1 MKQAYQKIC
10 SHKFIKKKDQN
21 ICIRVDLN
29 WKVDKT
35 TFTETKK
42 CRLAFN
48 NRQSLFFF
56 FNTNFIEIN
65 LRRHVCFRRNYQLFL
80 IIAHW
85 SCFKKNNLFYN
96 LNVYKISAKEHQ
108 VVHSWDVDEIS
119 VSETLFGKYLEY
131 VPLILQNCKKQK
143 RTKIVR
149 FTYSYILNAQ
159 QILVTIVA

>member
-1 MKQAYQKIC
+1 MA
-10 SHKFIKKKDQN
+10 KFI
-21 ICIRVDLN
+21 
-29 WKVDKT
+29 
-35 TFTETKK
+35 
-42 CRLAFN
+42 
-48 NRQSLFFF
+48 FF
-56 FNTNFIEIN
+56 FNRNFIEIN
-65 LRRHVCFRRNYQLFL
+65 LPRHVCLRRNYQLFL

-85 SCFKKNNLFYN
+85 SYFKNNNLFYN